1 MIVPMRKITIVGLKD
16 DEEKVLGKLQE
27 IGKLHLIPVTKG
39 KPKEELLEDLANLRR
54 IMEILTP
61 YEKKAKRRKKKEEVD
76 WKEIGEK
83 LESLLEKKEEL
94 KVKKKS
100 LLKLRERWIPWGGIS
115 LSEIKELGERGI
127 TLQFFILPRSQFAR
141 LDLKDK
147 VYKVTYQTG
156 DMVYLVVFS
165 YKEKI
170 EGYAE
175 AKLPEQD
182 LTDIEQEIAEVEKE
196 IAEVEKEI
204 ALLSSYLPFLREVEV
219 ELLDR
224 IAFEEAKGML
234 GREGSVFMLQG
245 WTPAEWV
252 PEIKSALSS
261 FRLAWLVEPPKK
273 GEDVPVILKNKPV
286 LEPFQLITELHSQ
299 PSYDEIDTTVA
310 VAPFFAI
317 FFGMCLGDAGYGLI
331 LFLLSSL
338 ALKLFKKKLTP
349 GLEKGLKLF
358 RMLTL
363 FVTGFGLATG
373 TIFSINWAPN
383 SPIRRLI
390 IFDPSNKMR
399 LFALALFFGLIQIS
413 VGVILKAY
421 KWYKDGLPLRAI
433 GNLGYLGIIW
443 GATAVYL
450 GAKDVGF
457 GFIVLGAIL
466 VIGLSAYG
474 EGVFKQI
481 GLGLWGLYGATGFLG
496 DLLSYSR
503 LFALSVAT
511 GIIASVVND
520 MAAQF
525 KSAPY
530 IGWPL
535 AILIL
540 VLGHGGNIALG
551 LISGFVHT
559 LRLQFV
565 EFYKQFYEGGGLNFE
580 SFRKLKPV
588 KGKEGL

>member
-1 MIVPMRKITIVGLKD
+1 
-16 DEEKVLGKLQE
+16 
-27 IGKLHLIPVTKG
+27 
-39 KPKEELLEDLANLRR
+39 
-54 IMEILTP
+54 
-61 YEKKAKRRKKKEEVD
+61 
-76 WKEIGEK
+76 
-83 LESLLEKKEEL
+83 
-94 KVKKKS
+94 
-100 LLKLRERWIPWGGIS
+100 
-115 LSEIKELGERGI
+115 
-127 TLQFFILPRSQFAR
+127 
-141 LDLKDK
+141 
-147 VYKVTYQTG
+147 
-156 DMVYLVVFS
+156 
-165 YKEKI
+165 
-170 EGYAE
+170 
-175 AKLPEQD
+175 
-182 LTDIEQEIAEVEKE
+182 
-196 IAEVEKEI
+196 
-204 ALLSSYLPFLREVEV
+204 
-219 ELLDR
+219 
-224 IAFEEAKGML
+224 
-234 GREGSVFMLQG
+234 
-245 WTPAEWV
+245 
-252 PEIKSALSS
+252 
-261 FRLAWLVEPPKK
+261 
-273 GEDVPVILKNKPV
+273 
-286 LEPFQLITELHSQ
+286 
-299 PSYDEIDTTVA
+299 
-310 VAPFFAI
+310 
-317 FFGMCLGDAGYGLI
+317 
-331 LFLLSSL
+331 
-338 ALKLFKKKLTP
+338 
-349 GLEKGLKLF
+349 
-358 RMLTL
+358 
-363 FVTGFGLATG
+363 
-373 TIFSINWAPN
+373 
-383 SPIRRLI
+383 
-390 IFDPSNKMR
+390 MR